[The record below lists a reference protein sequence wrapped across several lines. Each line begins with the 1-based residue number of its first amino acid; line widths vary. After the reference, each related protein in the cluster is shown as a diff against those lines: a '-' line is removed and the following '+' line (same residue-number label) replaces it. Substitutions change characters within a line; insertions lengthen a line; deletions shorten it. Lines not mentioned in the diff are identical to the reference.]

1 VGYTQR
7 FQGSEDMK
15 VDAKFRLSIP
25 SDFRRVL
32 ESQDPD
38 WKPGEAPRLVLLT
51 SRRLDGFVE
60 GYSLE
65 SIAEIQD
72 ALARQPKAD
81 RKSKALRDHYIGSAV
96 QVTVDETGRIVVPAK
111 VRERLGLG
119 KDEYVT
125 FVGDLKTFQL
135 WKRDDYQAMLAEAE
149 DDLGEDFD
157 PDAEM
162 DMLLYSNQPE
172 GGE

>member
-1 VGYTQR
+1 MGYTQR
-7 FQGSEDMK
+7 FQSSEDMK
-15 VDAKFRLSIP
+15 VDSKFRLSIP

-32 ESQDPD
+32 ESQDPEFV
-38 WKPGEAPRLVLLT
+38 PGGQPRLVLLT

-60 GYSLE
+60 GYSIQ
-65 SIAEIQD
+65 SIAEVQD

-81 RKSKALRDHYIGSAV
+81 RRSKALREHYIASAV

-111 VRERLGLG
+111 VREKLGLG

-125 FVGDLKTFQL
+125 FVGDLKTFQM
-135 WKRDDYQAMLAEAE
+135 WKRDDYRAMVEEYE
-149 DDLGEDFD
+149 DDLGDDFD

-162 DMLLYSNQPE
+162 DALLYSDAPE
-172 GGE
+172 GVE

>member
-1 VGYTQR
+1 
-7 FQGSEDMK
+7 
-15 VDAKFRLSIP
+15 
-25 SDFRRVL
+25 
-32 ESQDPD
+32 
-38 WKPGEAPRLVLLT
+38 
-51 SRRLDGFVE
+51 
-60 GYSLE
+60 
-65 SIAEIQD
+65 
-72 ALARQPKAD
+72 
-81 RKSKALRDHYIGSAV
+81 
-96 QVTVDETGRIVVPAK
+96 VPAK

>member
-1 VGYTQR
+1 MGYTQR

-15 VDAKFRLSIP
+15 VDSKFRLSIP

-38 WKPGEAPRLVLLT
+38 WKPGEQPRLVLLT
-51 SRRLDGFVE
+51 SGRLDGYVE
-60 GYSLE
+60 GYSIE
-65 SIAEIQD
+65 TIAEVQD
-72 ALARQPKAD
+72 ALARKPKAD
-81 RKSKALRDHYIGSAV
+81 PKFKALRAHYIHSAV

-111 VRERLGLG
+111 VRDRLGLG

-135 WKRDDYQAMLAEAE
+135 WKRVDLEAEAAQYE

-162 DMLLYSNQPE
+162 DALMFGDTE
-172 GGE
+172 GAE

>member
-1 VGYTQR
+1 MGYTQR

-38 WKPGEAPRLVLLT
+38 WQPGEQPRVVLLT

-65 SIAEIQD
+65 TIAEIHD
-72 ALARQPKAD
+72 MLARKPKAD
-81 RKSKALRDHYIGSAV
+81 PKFKALREHYIASAV
-96 QVTVDETGRIVVPAK
+96 QVSVDETGRIVVPAK
-111 VRERLGLG
+111 VRDKLGVG

-125 FVGDLKTFQL
+125 FVGDLKSFQL
-135 WKRDDYQAMLAEAE
+135 WKREDREAEAALYE

-162 DMLLYSNQPE
+162 DALMYGDAAE
-172 GGE
+172 GAE

>member
-1 VGYTQR
+1 MGYTQR

-38 WKPGEAPRLVLLT
+38 FTPGAQPKLVLLT
-51 SRRLDGFVE
+51 SRRLDGYVE
-60 GYSLE
+60 GYSIQ
-65 SIAEIQD
+65 SIAEVQD

-81 RKSKALRDHYIGSAV
+81 RRSKALRDHYIGSAV
-96 QVTVDETGRIVVPAK
+96 QVSVDETGRIVVPAK
-111 VRERLGLG
+111 VRDKLGLG

-135 WKRDDYQAMLAEAE
+135 WKRDDYRAMVEEFE
-149 DDLGEDFD
+149 DDLGDDFD

-162 DMLLYSNQPE
+162 DALLYGDASE
-172 GGE
+172 GVE

>member
-1 VGYTQR
+1 VSYTQR

-32 ESQDPD
+32 ESQDPE
-38 WKPGEAPRLVLLT
+38 WEPGAQPRVVLLT

-60 GYSLE
+60 GYSLQ
-65 SIAEIQD
+65 SIAEVQD
-72 ALARQPKAD
+72 ALARRPKAD
-81 RKSKALRDHYIGSAV
+81 PKSKALREHFIGSAV

-111 VRERLGLG
+111 VRERLGVG
-119 KDEYVT
+119 KDDYVT

-135 WKRDDYQAMLAEAE
+135 WKRDDHQAMVAAAE
-149 DDLGEDFD
+149 DDLGDDFD

-162 DMLLYSNQPE
+162 DMLMYADTSE
-172 GGE
+172 GVE